1 MTPLYRFLASRAGP
15 RLAPLMLAA
24 AYAAVLLAIV
34 LLVGARDGGQILYL
48 DMP

>member
-15 RLAPLMLAA
+15 RTAPHLLAVI
-24 AYAAVLLAIV
+24 YAAILLAV
-34 LLVGARDGGQILYL
+34 FLLAGYHEGDHILYL